1 MSKTL
6 STKEIL
12 DNCIVQVSGKVNKK
26 ALQRSIDKGGNL
38 NDIMLSYYLDISRVS
53 NDRIYRDL
61 VYRDN
66 LTQKEWHEVIKSHN
80 GKCYKTPYDYVDGNK
95 VKQKDTGLLL
105 VQSNG
110 YITWSSPVFDIY
122 QWLNANDIVEAF
134 I

>member
-6 STKEIL
+6 SRQAIL
-12 DNCIVQVSGKVNKK
+12 ENCILQVSGKVNKK

-38 NDIMLSYYLDISRVS
+38 NDILLSYYLDISRVS
-53 NDRIYRDL
+53 NARIYGYL

-66 LTQKEWHEVIKSHN
+66 LTIKEWHEVIKSYN
-80 GKCYKTPYDYVDGNK
+80 GKCYKTPYDYINGNK

-110 YITWSSPVFDIY
+110 YMAWSSPVFDIY

>member
-1 MSKTL
+1 MKTL

-12 DNCIVQVSGKVNKK
+12 NTCIIQVSGKVNKK
-26 ALQRSIDKGGNL
+26 ALQRSIDDGGNL
-38 NDIMLSYYLDISRVS
+38 NDIMLSYYTDKLKM
-53 NDRIYRDL
+53 NNFRIYRDL

-66 LTQKEWHEVIKSHN
+66 LTIKEWHEVIKSYN

-105 VQSNG
+105 VSTNG
-110 YITWSSPVFDIY
+110 FYTSCSPVFDIY
-122 QWLNANDIVEAF
+122 QWMDVNNIMEAF